1 MQRRDPSE
9 ICGLPYR
16 GGTAGLD
23 GVGVIAVARRDGRL
37 PRGIRPR
44 ALLVLVAGVIL
55 LKGVIAVFVGH
66 LVLDEAEIDRRLVD
80 RAGHRLSPPS
90 SLACCSLRRTL
101 PDEARPAA
109 EQRRTDANV
118 CRADRNGVFQIAA
131 HSRRH
136 YDGLWICRTHRA
148 GDSRKWRES
157 LGGR

>member
-9 ICGLPYR
+9 IRGLPYR
-16 GGTAGLD
+16 SRTARLG
-23 GVGVIAVARRDGRL
+23 GVGVIATARRGYRL

-44 ALLVLVAGVIL
+44 AILVLVAGVIL

-66 LVLDEAEIDRRLVD
+66 LVLDKAEIDRHLVD
-80 RAGHRLSPPS
+80 RAGHPS
-90 SLACCSLRRTL
+90 ALRRPWPVRSLRRTL

-118 CRADRNGVFQIAA
+118 CRTGRNGVFQIAA

-136 YDGLWICRTHRA
+136 YDGFRISRTHRA
-148 GDSRKWRES
+148 GDSRKRREC
-157 LGGR
+157 LG